1 MGIFTFIQH
10 PMISLHDWIS
20 SLLPG
25 IEKVITVYS
34 KSEDHS
40 VEGLLSEK
48 KNRNYTTKRLNLEGI
63 LPLLR
68 KYMNDKTPYDWY
80 SRKNLPFD
88 IDSGGR
94 SPALDI
100 FSELQNVVLLIRLPQ
115 KKLTSAALVFLYLN
129 ENPGNFGVTNSIN
142 HLTTDNK
149 TIIAFLM
156 RNMLE
161 AFIEQHEKN
170 VEVLLE
176 NNQATFGMISKAEA
190 QKREMTSMKENYGL
204 SLIKLC
210 RQHLAAESSKTGRH
224 YSLSTGAMEVIKT
237 YSGDIKALEEMLIRT
252 LHYVNNLY
260 FGREEDIEILE
271 WHLQFEYEGKT
282 IHQPVTGEPEQ
293 YEDKYFRTVSLL
305 DKLEDAA
312 LKVKSYNLKMTGT
325 NVGQH
330 CPDPITAPAI
340 SDALFNH
347 KSKITN
353 LMTMYPGRWET
364 IRREFRPLKNIVSKQ
379 KK

>member
-1 MGIFTFIQH
+1 MGTFTFIQH
-10 PMISLHDWIS
+10 PLVSLHDWIP

-25 IEKVITVYS
+25 IEKVITVFS

-48 KNRNYTTKRLNLEGI
+48 RNRAYTTKNLNLEGI

-68 KYMNDKTPYDWY
+68 KYMNEKTPYDWY

-88 IDSGGR
+88 IDSGGK
-94 SPALDI
+94 SSSLDI
-100 FSELQNVVLLIRLPQ
+100 FSELQNVILLVRLPQ
-115 KKLTSAALVFLYLN
+115 KRLSTSALVFLYLN

-170 VEVLLE
+170 ISVLQA
-176 NNQATFGMISKAEA
+176 NNMATFGVISKAEV
-190 QKREMTSMKENYGL
+190 QKREMASMKENYGL

-210 RQHLAAESSKTGRH
+210 RQYLSVETSKSGRQ
-224 YSLSTGAMEVIKT
+224 YSLSTGAMEVIKS
-237 YSGDIKALEEMLIRT
+237 YSGDIKALEDMLLNT
-252 LHYVNNLY
+252 LDYVNNLY
-260 FGREEDIEILE
+260 FGREGDIEILE
-271 WHLQFEYEGKT
+271 WHLQFEG
-282 IHQPVTGEPEQ
+282 TGQMTLNSANGEHEEH
-293 YEDKYFRTVSLL
+293 EDKYTRTVSLL
-305 DKLEDAA
+305 DKLEEAA

-330 CPDPITAPAI
+330 CPDPISAPAI

-347 KSKITN
+347 KSKISN
-353 LMTMYPGRWET
+353 LVTMYPGRWET
-364 IRREFRPLKNIVSKQ
+364 IRKEFRPLKNIVNKQ
-379 KK
+379 KA